1 MSTSSVTL
9 GRQNGARAAE
19 SNGQM
24 ELVELLARIG
34 IRENVGRLLVELNQ
48 EEWMDSRNLQEATSL
63 RQPEVSTAMRELVR
77 RGLVE
82 IQSEKTG
89 NRGRPRHLYQLK
101 DDLAISLQP
110 FIDVAE
116 ERLTEL
122 DESLKLIAS
131 SDAL

>member
-9 GRQNGARAAE
+9 GRQNGTRAVE
-19 SNGQM
+19 SNDQM
-24 ELVELLARIG
+24 ELVELLSRIG
-34 IRENVGRLLVELNQ
+34 IRKSVGRLLVELN
-48 EEWMDSRNLQEATSL
+48 EDGWMDSGDLQTATGL

-82 IQSEKTG
+82 IESEKTG
-89 NRGRPRHLYQLK
+89 SRGRPRHLYQLK

-110 FIDVAE
+110 FIDAAE

>member
-9 GRQNGARAAE
+9 GRQNGTRAAE
-19 SNGQM
+19 SNDQM
-24 ELVELLARIG
+24 ELVELLSRIG
-34 IRENVGRLLVELNQ
+34 IRKSVGRLLVELN
-48 EEWMDSRNLQEATSL
+48 EDEWMDSGDLQTATGL

-82 IQSEKTG
+82 IESEKNG
-89 NRGRPRHLYQLK
+89 QRGRPRHLYQLK

-110 FIDVAE
+110 FIDAAE